1 VTPYRANQAAIL
13 KAFVTAHPGPWTIS
27 DLARALKLGKRQ
39 TQQAVKDFREICGL
53 MEDVTLICEPNGKGQ
68 PWLYRLVGRPDDS
81 AWWEAWTVI
90 RLHTTAE
97 TAKAVPPHRG
107 GSIGPRCGLGHRKRD
122 PYAGCLDVKT
132 KVVDGVRLSTP
143 HKFCVECSDWYPD
156 SWHCST
162 CGGHQGWTRDYC
174 HNCHEGKRPK
184 MTNKQKKRVKA
195 ANIAWGKRMKKV
207 MVNPQT

>member
-97 TAKAVPPHRG
+97 TAKAVLEASLRG
-107 GSIGPRCGLGHRKRD
+107 VDRRTVEARSARVVVSAIENVIHT
-122 PYAGCLDVKT
+122 LDALT
-132 KVVDGVRLSTP
+132 
-143 HKFCVECSDWYPD
+143 
-156 SWHCST
+156 
-162 CGGHQGWTRDYC
+162 
-174 HNCHEGKRPK
+174 
-184 MTNKQKKRVKA
+184 
-195 ANIAWGKRMKKV
+195 
-207 MVNPQT
+207 